1 MSGQPCVLVVDD
13 DASIRDLY
21 TTLFTDEGYR
31 VETATDGQDGLNQ
44 LGCAPDVIL
53 LDLMMPFMDG
63 PEFLRR
69 LRRMA
74 RHALTPVIVLSANYT
89 GATYHGAQA
98 VMQKPFDAD
107 LLLACVSRL
116 LALRI

>member
-1 MSGQPCVLVVDD
+1 VSTKQCVLVVDD

-69 LRRMA
+69 LRRLA
-74 RHALTPVIVLSANYT
+74 KHALTPVIVLSANYT
-89 GATYHGAQA
+89 GTTYQGAQA

-107 LLLACVSRL
+107 LLLGCVSRL
-116 LALRI
+116 LKLAN